1 MATPLT
7 TTRSSA
13 SPQACAGCGSPL
25 AEDQRYC
32 LNCGARAGDPRLPGE
47 ELLAHVAADEAPP
60 ATGPAGYAAA
70 PGHAPPRQRDWM
82 PLLALGA
89 LGALGLLALVLVI
102 GVLIGRSGSNSGSSA
117 PQVITIGGGAAAG
130 AAPAAGATAGTFT
143 SDWSGGDGW
152 TIEIGTLPK
161 ASTTAAQ
168 VAAAKSAATGK
179 GVAAVGALDSDT
191 YASLPSGEYVLYS
204 GTFTSKGAA
213 KKALAKVKAAYPG
226 AKVVQVSSAGATGGA
241 GGSSAG
247 GTGSTPVAP
256 ASGASGSTYEK
267 QSAKSPTQQSTG
279 NGPPPAPDHK
289 KAGGGSSG
297 TTIG

>member
-1 MATPLT
+1 MATST
-7 TTRSSA
+7 TGTRSSA
-13 SPQACAGCGSPL
+13 APQACSGCGSPL

-32 LNCGARAGDPRLPGE
+32 LNCGARAGEPRLPGE
-47 ELLAHVAADEAPP
+47 ELLRHVAADEAPAAASVP
-60 ATGPAGYAAA
+60 AATGP
-70 PGHAPPRQRDWM
+70 APPRQRDWM
-82 PLLALGA
+82 PLIA

-102 GVLIGRSGSNSGSSA
+102 GVLIGKSGSSSGGGA

-130 AAPAAGATAGTFT
+130 AAPAAGAAAATFT

-179 GVAAVGALDSDT
+179 GVAAVGALDSDS
-191 YASLPSGEYVLYS
+191 YPSLPSGEYVLYS
-204 GTFTSKGAA
+204 GTFASKAA
-213 KKALAKVKAAYPG
+213 ARKALAKVKAAYPG
-226 AKVVQVSSAGATGGA
+226 AKVVQVSSGGGA
-241 GGSSAG
+241 GGGSASGSGG
-247 GTGSTPVAP
+247 GTGGTPVAP
-256 ASGASGSTYEK
+256 ASNATGSTYEK

-289 KAGGGSSG
+289 KAGGGSSA

>member
-1 MATPLT
+1 MATSST
-7 TTRSSA
+7 TLHGSSA
-13 SPQACAGCGSPL
+13 PQACASCGSPL

-60 ATGPAGYAAA
+60 APAPAGYALPGQA
-70 PGHAPPRQRDWM
+70 PPPRQRDWM

-89 LGALGLLALVLVI
+89 LGLLALVLVV
-102 GVLIGRSGSNSGSSA
+102 GVLIGKSSSSAGAGA
-117 PQVITIGGGAAAG
+117 PQVITISGGGGAAG
-130 AAPAAGATAGTFT
+130 AAPAAGAATTAFT

-191 YASLPSGEYVLYS
+191 YPSLPSGEYVLYS

-213 KKALAKVKAAYPG
+213 KKALAKVKAPYPS
-226 AKVVQVSSAGATGGA
+226 AKVVQVSSSGGA
-241 GGSSAG
+241 GGGAAGSGG

-256 ASGASGSTYEK
+256 ASGATGSTYEK

-279 NGPPPAPDHK
+279 GGPPPAPDHK
-289 KAGGGSSG
+289 KAGGGSGG